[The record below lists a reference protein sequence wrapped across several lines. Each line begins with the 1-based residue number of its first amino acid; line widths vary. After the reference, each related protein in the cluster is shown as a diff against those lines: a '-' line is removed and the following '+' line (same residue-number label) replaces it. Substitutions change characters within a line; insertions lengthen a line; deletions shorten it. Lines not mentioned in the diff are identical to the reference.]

1 MRKTKAKRINFEL
14 FLYLLSV
21 FHVLT
26 EVEEK
31 YKYIFRLYD
40 TDKNMK
46 IDAGDLSKIYRMIYT
61 APWMQEEDY
70 SKLVTETLIKY
81 GNKGEIRLENLR
93 ELIPEDEVR
102 EFLSFRFNNKF
113 AWFITLS
120 LPKVTIAILHL
131 DLHHLLCTLPFP
143 QAAAKNSHKN
153 WLTEPLA
160 VFGESLTFWKAGGK
174 LIFIRLY
181 SEQLNAFF
189 RRRNRV

>member
-21 FHVLT
+21 FHART

-46 IDAGDLSKIYRMIYT
+46 IDSGDLSKIYRMIYT

-81 GNKGEIRLENLR
+81 GNKG
-93 ELIPEDEVR
+93 
-102 EFLSFRFNNKF
+102 
-113 AWFITLS
+113 
-120 LPKVTIAILHL
+120 
-131 DLHHLLCTLPFP
+131 
-143 QAAAKNSHKN
+143 
-153 WLTEPLA
+153 
-160 VFGESLTFWKAGGK
+160 
-174 LIFIRLY
+174 
-181 SEQLNAFF
+181 
-189 RRRNRV
+189 